1 MKEHQ
6 RKSRQTKFW
15 QCACHL
21 KSPLVLQLCTCVT
34 ILHLCNNFALVL
46 QFCTCVT
53 ILHLCYNFA
62 LVLHKKCTC
71 FQPIRSLLLLHEYYY
86 NMKKGAKER
95 EAGIS
100 AATVVTSIHLWYSR
114 TLNPLRS
121 DSILYSRCYTLPC
134 KLLKRIY
141 CNIAITLST

>member
-1 MKEHQ
+1 MLELINNLHERTSEKV
-6 RKSRQTKFW
+6 KTDKILTVCVPFKICS
-15 QCACHL
+15 
-21 KSPLVLQLCTCVT
+21 CVT
-34 ILHLCNNFALVL
+34 
-46 QFCTCVT
+46 T
-53 ILHLCYNFA
+53 LHLCYNFA

-71 FQPIRSLLLLHEYYY
+71 FQPIRSLVLLHEYYY

-134 KLLKRIY
+134 KLVKRIY

>member
-15 QCACHL
+15 QCVCHL
-21 KSPLVLQLCTCVT
+21 KS
-34 ILHLCNNFALVL
+34 ALVL
-46 QFCTCVT
+46 QRCTCVT

-141 CNIAITLST
+141 CNIAITLPLDKHVYSHYLFAG